1 MVMIMMLRQ
10 YICVGKLSN
19 EKLLKG
25 QITVFETLS
34 EDIVPMALIIILD
47 SCLIYLAVFQF
58 YGEQDYGSIILL

>member
-58 YGEQDYGSIILL
+58 HGEQDYGSIILL

>member
-25 QITVFETLS
+25 QITFFKTLS

-58 YGEQDYGSIILL
+58 YG